1 VVPPGPELQSADQQF
16 LAPVVVPL
24 MICTDLPL
32 TVNVCSQTSVH
43 SCPSTQLIEQFATMS
58 PGELMMPLGSVVQ
71 LEATGFCPQP
81 SEGLHGLDELKEI
94 AYATLIPACLMGT
107 GGLEVSHT

>member
-1 VVPPGPELQSADQQF
+1 
-16 LAPVVVPL
+16 

-43 SCPSTQLIEQFATMS
+43 SPPSTHVAEQFTTMS

-71 LEATGFCPQP
+71 LVAVGLCPQP

-94 AYATLIPACLMGT
+94 ASATLIPACLMGT